1 MTDCRHHWILSQ
13 PQADI
18 VLGRCK
24 KCDGE
29 RVFPSRLDGTDRGHD
44 YLEATTGAGMTSGWG
59 RPPGGG
65 MRAA

>member
-1 MTDCRHHWILSQ
+1 MADCRHHWILSQ

-18 VLGRCK
+18 VLGQCK

-29 RVFPSRLDGTDRGHD
+29 RVFPSRLDDTDRGHD

-59 RPPGGG
+59 RPPGGAV
-65 MRAA
+65 RAA